1 MRKKRQNGSI
11 ANDFHDRKDLTPN
24 ICAVYTEE
32 AYRGRGI
39 AGRRRSGALKD
50 VCAPVRYGAIKNVCA
65 PVRYGAVKNVY
76 TPVRRGDGRKRD
88 EYRKKEY
95 GILPPSRS
103 V

>member
-50 VCAPVRYGAIKNVCA
+50 VCSPVRHRTATDVCA
-65 PVRYGAVKNVY
+65 
-76 TPVRRGDGRKRD
+76 PVRRGDGRKRD

>member
-65 PVRYGAVKNVY
+65 PVR
-76 TPVRRGDGRKRD
+76 RGDGRKQD

-95 GILPPSRS
+95 GILPPSRFI
-103 V
+103 